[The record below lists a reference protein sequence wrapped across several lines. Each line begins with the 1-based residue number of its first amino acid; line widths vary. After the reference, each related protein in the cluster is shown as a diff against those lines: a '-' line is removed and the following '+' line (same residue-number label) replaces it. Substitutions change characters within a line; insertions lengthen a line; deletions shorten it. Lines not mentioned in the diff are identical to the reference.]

1 MRQYTKG
8 RICPKSVD
16 EAAQGHKPAPEAYQ
30 SVAAALDAGPQPDY
44 IGTDL
49 DAIAG
54 QLIDKYG
61 PPAGQ

>member
-1 MRQYTKG
+1 MS
-8 RICPKSVD
+8 KSVD

>member
-1 MRQYTKG
+1 MSKAWTRPCG
-8 RICPKSVD
+8 GIAC
-16 EAAQGHKPAPEAYQ
+16 PEAYQ
-30 SVAAALDAGPQPDY
+30 SVAAALGAGPQPDY

-61 PPAGQ
+61 PAAGQ